1 MNSYITHCALYV
13 SDIEKTKE
21 FYVKYFD
28 GTANEKYT
36 NSKGFQSYFIKFKMG
51 ASLEVMTHVELQVR
65 KAMDKV
71 NGFSHIAF
79 AVGSDEKVREI
90 TDILVKDGYEL
101 LSPVRVTGDGYYESC
116 IADPEGN
123 RVEITV

>member
-13 SDIEKTKE
+13 SDIEKAKA
-21 FYVKYFD
+21 FYVKYFN

-36 NSKGFQSYFIKFKMG
+36 NNKGFQSYFIKFMMG
-51 ASLEVMTHVELQVR
+51 TSLEVMTHVDLKVR

-90 TDILVKDGYEL
+90 TDLLVKDGYEL
-101 LSPVRVTGDGYYESC
+101 LSPVRVTGDDYYESC

>member
-1 MNSYITHCALYV
+1 
-13 SDIEKTKE
+13 
-21 FYVKYFD
+21 
-28 GTANEKYT
+28 
-36 NSKGFQSYFIKFKMG
+36 
-51 ASLEVMTHVELQVR
+51 
-65 KAMDKV
+65 MDKV